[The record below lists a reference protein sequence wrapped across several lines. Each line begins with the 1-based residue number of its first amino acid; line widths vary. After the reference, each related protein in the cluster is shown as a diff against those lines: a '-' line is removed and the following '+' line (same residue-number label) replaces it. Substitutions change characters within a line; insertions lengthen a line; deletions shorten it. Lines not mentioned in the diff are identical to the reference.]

1 MTGKTDILNVNP
13 QELRQMQLER
23 LQSTLNRAYRN
34 VPFHRNRQNEI
45 ARQTGRDPSII
56 ENLGDIARLPFMKRS
71 HLGEHYPYGLFAV
84 PLRDIV
90 RIHTAPGTTLH
101 PTVTGY
107 TRQDLGIWREM
118 LARAL
123 TAGGL
128 TSQDIL
134 QISLD
139 PGLANWGRDYKD
151 GAESLDIAVI
161 PNTPL
166 SPEKQMMLIRDYKI
180 SVLVT
185 TPSEAA
191 QLADRMFTADLN
203 PTSLNLTHLIL
214 VGEPAEHELRN
225 RLEQQLHVTTWMHYG
240 LSEVPGP
247 AIAFECPAHEGLHIH
262 EDHFLPEIIDPISGE
277 VLPSGESGELVLTTL
292 MTRAFPLIRF
302 RTGDRARFRKGR
314 CACGSSL
321 VRMDWLEGRTDDILN
336 VNGVKVHRNQVLHA
350 VKRIL
355 GFVPDFQHSVISR
368 YGEKNWLEIRI
379 CMDDRLFSDEIKG
392 IEQQIHTLTDQ
403 LRENLGVPLAVR
415 LREKPLRTS

>member
-1 MTGKTDILNVNP
+1 MTEKTDILNLNP

-23 LQSTLNRAYRN
+23 VQSTLNRAYRN

-45 ARQTGRDPSII
+45 ARQTGKDPSMI
-56 ENLGDIARLPFMKRS
+56 ENLEDIARLPFMKRS

-101 PTVTGY
+101 PTVSGY
-107 TRQDLGIWREM
+107 TRQDLGIWRG
-118 LARAL
+118 LVARSL
-123 TAGGL
+123 TASGI

-139 PGLANWGRDYKD
+139 TGLANWGRDYKD

-166 SPEKQMMLIRDYKI
+166 SPEKQMMIIRDYKI

-191 QLADRMFTADLN
+191 QLADHMFTADLN
-203 PTSLNLTHLIL
+203 PTSLNLSHIIL
-214 VGEPAEHELRN
+214 VGEPADRELRN
-225 RLEQQLHVTTWMHYG
+225 RLEQQLHVNTWMHYG

-247 AIAFECPAHEGLHIH
+247 AIAFECPAHEGLHIN
-262 EDHFLPEIIDPISGE
+262 EDHFLPEIIDPRTGE
-277 VLPSGESGELVLTTL
+277 VLPLGQSGELVLTTL
-292 MTRAFPLIRF
+292 QTRAFPLIRF
-302 RTGDRARFRKGR
+302 RTGDGARLREGR
-314 CACGSSL
+314 CSCGSSL
-321 VRMDWLEGRTDDILN
+321 VRMDWFQARTDDVLN
-336 VNGVKVHRNQVLHA
+336 VNGVKVHRNQILHSIN
-350 VKRIL
+350 RIL

-379 CMDDRLFSDEIKG
+379 CMDDRLFSDEIKE
-392 IEQQIHTLTDQ
+392 IEQQIHTLTDH

-415 LREKPLRTS
+415 LREKSVQTP

>member
-1 MTGKTDILNVNP
+1 MMGETDMLNLNP
-13 QELRQMQLER
+13 QELRQLQLER
-23 LQSTLNRAYRN
+23 VQSTLNRAYRN

-45 ARQTGRDPSII
+45 ARQTGKDPSMI
-56 ENLGDIARLPFMKRS
+56 ENLEDIARLPFMKRS

-101 PTVTGY
+101 PTVSGY
-107 TRQDLGIWREM
+107 TRQDLGIWRE
-118 LARAL
+118 LVARSL
-123 TAGGL
+123 TAAGI
-128 TSQDIL
+128 TSHDIL

-139 PGLANWGRDYKD
+139 TGLANWGRDYKD

-166 SPEKQMMLIRDYKI
+166 SPEKQMMIIRDYKI

-203 PTSLNLTHLIL
+203 PTSLNLSHLIL
-214 VGEPAEHELRN
+214 VGEPADREFRN
-225 RLEQQLHVTTWMHYG
+225 RLEQQLHVTAWMHYG

-262 EDHFLPEIIDPISGE
+262 EDHFLPEIIDPLSGE
-277 VLPSGESGELVLTTL
+277 VLPSGQSGELVLTTL

-302 RTGDRARFRKGR
+302 RTGDRARITEGR

-336 VNGVKVHRNQVLHA
+336 VNGVKVHRNQILHS
-350 VKRIL
+350 VNRIL
-355 GFVPDFQHSVISR
+355 GFVPDFALSVISR

-379 CMDDRLFSDEIKG
+379 DMDDRLFSDEIKE
-392 IEQQIHTLTDQ
+392 IERRIHTLTGQ

-415 LREKPLRTS
+415 IREKPVQTP